1 MPLEEYKK
9 MGKWS
14 NIKRT
19 NIALFIVTLVLLIFP
34 AGSYAK
40 GETKRGLALVIGNS
54 AYKSAPLTN
63 PINDAEDIMM
73 ALKDLD
79 FEVIHG
85 SDASQEEM
93 EESIRDFGRQLREFD
108 VGLFYFAGHGIQVEG
123 RNYLIPVDA
132 KIETESD
139 VKYESVDAGRVLG
152 KMEDAGNDLNIVI
165 LDACRDNPFARSFR
179 TQSNGLAKMDAPKGS
194 LIAYATAPGSV
205 AADGTGRNGIYTKY
219 LLKYMRETG
228 LPIESVLK
236 KVRID
241 VMEETGDKQVPWESS
256 SLRGDFYFKPQRGIY
271 VASPQTDTDS
281 LEGQVR
287 LDEIIEQQG
296 LIDKA
301 RITFQSFINDKD
313 SLWIHE
319 NLSQAKGLVII
330 PSLLKGGFI
339 LGGSGG
345 GGILIVKDEKTG
357 EWSQPAFYS
366 IRSLSFGLQFGGE
379 AAEVIMVVTSQ
390 KGIDQLL
397 ATSFKLGGDI
407 SVAAGPI
414 GERANANVNVDILS
428 FTRSKGAYAGFS
440 LEGAVIKTWDKWNE
454 TYYGRSVRPVD
465 IFIRGSVSN
474 PGSAELLRIV
484 TEAERK

>member
-1 MPLEEYKK
+1 MKRA
-9 MGKWS
+9 
-14 NIKRT
+14 NI
-19 NIALFIVTLVLLIFP
+19 IPVIVILAFSIFP
-34 AGSYAK
+34 AASYTEGAS
-40 GETKRGLALVIGNS
+40 KRGLALVIGNS

-63 PINDAEDIMM
+63 PTNDAEDMM
-73 ALKDLD
+73 TALEDLD
-79 FEVIHG
+79 FEVIHR
-85 SDASQEEM
+85 SDASQKEM
-93 EESIRDFGRQLREFD
+93 EEAIRDFGKQLREFE
-108 VGLFYFAGHGIQVEG
+108 VGLFYFAGHGIQVDG

-132 KIETESD
+132 QIETESD

-152 KMEDAGNDLNIVI
+152 KMEDVENDLNIII

-179 TQSNGLAKMDAPKGS
+179 TQSYGLAKMDAPKGS

-205 AADGTGRNGIYTKY
+205 AADGTGRNGIYTKH
-219 LLKYMRETG
+219 LLKYMREPG

-256 SLRGDFYFKPQRGIY
+256 SLRGDFYFKPKRGIY
-271 VASPQTDTDS
+271 VASQQTDTDS
-281 LEGQVR
+281 VEGQAR
-287 LDEIIEQQG
+287 LDETIEQQG

-301 RITFQSFINDKD
+301 RITFQSFSNDED
-313 SLWIHE
+313 TSWIRE

-345 GGILIVKDEKTG
+345 GGILIVRDEKTG
-357 EWSQPAFYS
+357 KWSQPAFYS
-366 IRSLSFGLQFGGE
+366 IRSLSFGIQFGGE

-440 LEGAVIKTWDKWNE
+440 LEGAVIKTWDSWNE
-454 TYYGRSVRPVD
+454 AYYGRPVRPVD

-474 PGSAELLRIV
+474 PGSAELLRLV
-484 TEAERK
+484 TEAELE